1 MWAHIWPGVV
11 CSLLAAMQCS
21 KASNKHKPWI
31 EAEYQ
36 GIVMENDRTVLLNP
50 PLFAIDKD
58 APLRYSGE
66 ICGFKIHGQNVPFEV
81 LVVDKVTGEGSIRAK
96 QPVDCELQRE
106 HTFTIQAQDCGD
118 NAHRNNVKRSH
129 KAIVRLRVND
139 VNEFAPVF
147 DETLYKVSVTE
158 GAPPGLL
165 LRVEARDGDCS
176 PQYSQICFYEIL
188 TSDVPFSVD
197 NDGNIRN
204 TAELVGG
211 RGDIYT
217 FTVTA
222 YDCGK
227 KRAAQDARVEVEVRP
242 ACTPGWQGWTK
253 RVDYVP
259 GSGPRPLFPHIHL
272 EMCRAP
278 VGSVEARVELRT
290 AHVAKGCDRDN
301 YSERMLRRLC
311 GASEDEV
318 VLLPAVSSL
327 SNWTQGLATFPS
339 QDTSQIYW
347 FNGSQAVDIPL
358 EILPLALSESLTLSF
373 WMKNNPLEKSP
384 GASNE
389 ETVICHTLRTD
400 NGYAHYTLS
409 ILGPRVLLQ
418 YWPQLQSTHPVKFR
432 WQLDQACDQDWHHYS
447 LSLNPP
453 TALLSIDGTSYEPAV
468 ILESGRQRA
477 TIARARMVIGAC
489 WKASQDEPLVR
500 HLRAF
505 MAGLSVR
512 AGTLEPRQVRHCLY
526 SCREGLDFLTFDS
539 LAQGMKIH
547 INPSQTLL
555 VLEGDD
561 VDNINRAIEH
571 VTYRNVLHF
580 ATPGVRPLRLTTTV
594 QCRGEGPCPHLPPV
608 EARLHVLPPEAPR
621 LELSGE
627 RHLARPAADF
637 EGVRGVALFPGV
649 RLSCSLGDSRTSTE
663 GLNPT
668 EGDPLGLDGFIHS
681 LDSCEVYVLGDTLH
695 PSQDA
700 LLLDPGLLQGKGLH
714 VSNTSSGLTISGV
727 QSTGMYERLLRDV
740 RYRLALGTALY
751 ERQFRVLCAEMS
763 GRYTSNEFTVE
774 VTLLH
779 SLALPP
785 HPSHLQAGQQF
796 LLSAHRGRVGMD
808 RHRVPS
814 AHRASVVPGAATI
827 IILVC
832 VAFLVLMVVL
842 GIFRIRSLHPV
853 PRRGQEGEAFWDDTA
868 LTIIV
873 NPMES
878 HGQLHCVG
886 VHDSATP
893 GSSGQDEA
901 AKHQR

>member
-432 WQLDQACDQDWHHYS
+432 WQLDQ
-447 LSLNPP
+447 
-453 TALLSIDGTSYEPAV
+453 
-468 ILESGRQRA
+468 
-477 TIARARMVIGAC
+477 
-489 WKASQDEPLVR
+489 
-500 HLRAF
+500 
-505 MAGLSVR
+505 
-512 AGTLEPRQVRHCLY
+512 
-526 SCREGLDFLTFDS
+526 
-539 LAQGMKIH
+539 IH